1 MRLYD
6 ITSDYRALF
15 DAFDDADELSDEE
28 VQAYFDTLEAIEGD
42 FEIKA
47 ENIACFIKELSGDVD
62 TLREEEA
69 ALNARRKTKEN
80 LIARLKAMLVE
91 NMTAIDKR
99 KIDRPRAKLSLRQN
113 AESAFI
119 EDEREFIKWAQAHD
133 RDDLLSYS
141 APRIGKTAV
150 KEALKDGQE
159 LPPYV
164 KIVRTTSVIIR

>member
-6 ITSDYRALF
+6 ITSNYRELF
-15 DAFDDADELSDEE
+15 DTFDDADDLTDDQIE
-28 VQAYFDTLEAIEGD
+28 AYFDTLEGIED
-42 FEIKA
+42 EFELKA

-69 ALNARRKTKEN
+69 ALGARRKVKEN

-113 AESAFI
+113 PESADVGDEKAFI
-119 EDEREFIKWAQAHD
+119 AWAQSKG
-133 RDDLLSYS
+133 RDDLLTYK
-141 APRIGKTAV
+141 APTVARTAV
-150 KEALKDGQE
+150 KQAIKDGAQ

-164 KIVRTTSVIIR
+164 KIVRTTSVIIK